1 VDDVEDLE
9 DPKKLFPVSDCFGV
23 APKNDELFELPE
35 LEPFSALCIA
45 SKPAFLANGS
55 EVLATHELTDIM
67 LLFSP

>member
-45 SKPAFLANGS
+45 SKPAFL
-55 EVLATHELTDIM
+55 
-67 LLFSP
+67 